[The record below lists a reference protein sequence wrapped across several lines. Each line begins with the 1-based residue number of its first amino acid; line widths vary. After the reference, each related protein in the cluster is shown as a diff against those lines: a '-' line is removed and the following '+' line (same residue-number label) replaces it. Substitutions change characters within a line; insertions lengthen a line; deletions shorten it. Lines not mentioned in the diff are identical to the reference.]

1 MKDSVFKLFQT
12 LHVKEEILDLNE
24 LLNKKGIETKLVNSS
39 LGITGGAEALGASAV
54 VTYALHIK
62 EDDFKIANK
71 LLEEEAI
78 KQVDSISKDHYL
90 YDFTDEE
97 LYDILQNQNEWNHLD
112 YALAKKILKEKITI
126 INADTLFHK
135 KILED
140 LIISPYDA
148 ALAIDDT
155 ISSPLPEEAM
165 KATIENKKIKDV
177 SKTIPAEKTQGDAIG
192 LYKFAGESLKI
203 LISELDNLVLN
214 SITKQL
220 FTYAVRNI
228 LDKTDVYSV
237 STKGR
242 AWIEIDDKN
251 DLDAAQKLIDKIIS
265 I

>member
-112 YALAKKILKEKITI
+112 YALAKKILKERGKEINTEDLKQI
-126 INADTLFHK
+126 IDERKDEIPSYVIFIGYTSAIGIPLLGIIVLPYLYKNSHNIIF
-135 KILED
+135 KIL
-140 LIISPYDA
+140 LTLWAIVGTP
-148 ALAIDDT
+148 LAGMWLAYYLT
-155 ISSPLPEEAM
+155 RS
-165 KATIENKKIKDV
+165 T
-177 SKTIPAEKTQGDAIG
+177 KTYNGETVYFNDEKTVASGKVI
-192 LYKFAGESLKI
+192 
-203 LISELDNLVLN
+203 
-214 SITKQL
+214 
-220 FTYAVRNI
+220 NI
-228 LDKTDVYSV
+228 LSMMFFGFYILWNSQGF
-237 STKGR
+237 SS
-242 AWIEIDDKN
+242 WF
-251 DLDAAQKLIDKIIS
+251 
-265 I
+265 

>member
-112 YALAKKILKEKITI
+112 YALAKKILKERGKE
-126 INADTLFHK
+126 INT
-135 KILED
+135 ED
-140 LIISPYDA
+140 LKQIIDERETKLKNKDEIPNYVIFIGYTSAIGIPLLGVFILPYLYKNA
-148 ALAIDDT
+148 HNTLSKIFLTWWAIVGTPIAGMWLAYYLT
-155 ISSPLPEEAM
+155 RS
-165 KATIENKKIKDV
+165 T
-177 SKTIPAEKTQGDAIG
+177 KTYNGETVYFNDEKTVASGKVI
-192 LYKFAGESLKI
+192 
-203 LISELDNLVLN
+203 
-214 SITKQL
+214 
-220 FTYAVRNI
+220 NI
-228 LDKTDVYSV
+228 LSMMFFGFYILWNSQGF
-237 STKGR
+237 SS
-242 AWIEIDDKN
+242 WF
-251 DLDAAQKLIDKIIS
+251 
-265 I
+265 